1 MIQLKKGESLETI
14 CKARLI
20 AGYEFE
26 LQRRIHFEMCLVRA
40 NPVHEYFKRYDKA
53 YMDRLKAAAWE
64 KLP

>member
-1 MIQLKKGESLETI
+1 MIQLKKGETLETI

-26 LQRRIHFEMCLVRA
+26 LQRRVHLEMCLVRT
-40 NPVHEYFKRYDKA
+40 NPTHEYFKRYTVE
-53 YMDRLKAAAWE
+53 YMNTLKAAAWE